1 MIKHE
6 TFHEIPRNLLERGL
20 RMHRVFLFLISLF
33 IFQAA
38 VYAENPLFEEGNE
51 KLAEEIPA
59 NWRVPDHFHSTLY
72 PIFSNVPD
80 LFDQKIKIKETKIGT
95 TLNMRPTL
103 WSLIFKKKSRRTYVL
118 RINNNENFDGVLF
131 DQVPFESQVGLL
143 AHELM
148 HVKDYL
154 SRDFFGVAE
163 RGWQY
168 LSRRGRIKFEGE
180 IDQMVI
186 DSGLSQFLF
195 EWANYVLNDSD
206 ASDSYKDYKRA
217 VYMTP
222 VEIIEA
228 MENMGLLDDDGV
240 VEAL

>member
-1 MIKHE
+1 M
-6 TFHEIPRNLLERGL
+6 
-20 RMHRVFLFLISLF
+20 FLISF
-33 IFQAA
+33 ILFQA
-38 VYAENPLFEEGNE
+38 VIYGKTPLYEEDINE
-51 KLAEEIPA
+51 ISEEIPT
-59 NWRVPDHFHSTLY
+59 NWMVPVHFHPTLY
-72 PIFSNVPD
+72 PIVSNVSD
-80 LFDQKIKIKETKIGT
+80 LFDQKIKIKEAKIST

-103 WSLIFKKKSRRTYVL
+103 WSLLFKKNNRRTYVL

-154 SRDFFGVAE
+154 NRDLFGVLE

-195 EWANYVLNDSD
+195 QWANYVLNDSD

-222 VEIIEA
+222 ADIIEA
-228 MENMGLLDDDGV
+228 MENMGLLDDD
-240 VEAL
+240 EIDSL

>member
-1 MIKHE
+1 MY
-6 TFHEIPRNLLERGL
+6 
-20 RMHRVFLFLISLF
+20 RVFLFLISF
-33 IFQAA
+33 ILFQA
-38 VYAENPLFEEGNE
+38 VIYGETPLYEEEINE
-51 KLAEEIPA
+51 ISEEIPT
-59 NWRVPDHFHSTLY
+59 NWMVPVHFHPTLY
-72 PIFSNVPD
+72 PIVSNVPD
-80 LFDQKIKIKETKIGT
+80 LFDQKIKIKESKIST

-103 WSLIFKKKSRRTYVL
+103 WSLLFKKKNRRTYVL

-154 SRDFFGVAE
+154 NRDLFGVAE

-222 VEIIEA
+222 ADIIEA
-228 MENMGLLDDDGV
+228 MENMGLLDDDEV
-240 VEAL
+240 DSL

>member
-1 MIKHE
+1 
-6 TFHEIPRNLLERGL
+6 
-20 RMHRVFLFLISLF
+20 MHRFFLFLISLF
-33 IFQAA
+33 LFQA
-38 VYAENPLFEEGNE
+38 VIYAENPLHEERIE
-51 KLAEEIPA
+51 ELTEEIPA
-59 NWRVPDHFHSTLY
+59 NWLIPDHFHSTLY
-72 PIFSNVPD
+72 PIVSNVPD

-118 RINNNENFDGVLF
+118 RINNDENFNGVLF

-154 SRDFFGVAE
+154 NRDFFGVAE

-168 LSRRGRIKFEGE
+168 LSRRGRTKFEGE

-186 DSGLSQFLF
+186 ESGLSLFLF

-206 ASDSYKDYKRA
+206 ANDSYKDYKRA

-222 VEIIEA
+222 ADIIEA
-228 MENMGLLDDDGV
+228 MENMGLLDDD
-240 VEAL
+240 EIDSL